1 MLAKSTRTAVPALRG
16 SRRAG
21 TARSSSP
28 ALVVRC
34 GVRRV
39 TRSGQAPR
47 GRGEGRARSQLTS
60 REQPR
65 QRGASDS
72 ATDPPSQSATGRVGG
87 ATCRRYTQRQL
98 GAHSW
103 VRSVGV
109 LLSSVPTVSLRGGGD
124 RPHPAHARRDHDG
137 TATRQV
143 TSVAGEAGGWVALRR
158 GCAILADRQ
167 PGTLAGHSRLVAPPA
182 PCDSIRAGSGG
193 VGSLLAWRVMPTERD
208 HPE

>member
-1 MLAKSTRTAVPALRG
+1 VTTRARVPALRG
-16 SRRAG
+16 SRRAA
-21 TARSSSP
+21 TPRSSTP
-28 ALVVRC
+28 ALVVRR

-39 TRSGQAPR
+39 TRSGRPLKV
-47 GRGEGRARSQLTS
+47 EGRADL
-60 REQPR
+60 
-65 QRGASDS
+65 GASWRRANNS
-72 ATDPPSQSATGRVGG
+72 ASAALLTRPTDISGSERYLPG
-87 ATCRRYTQRQL
+87 AGVTRRRYTQRPL
-98 GAHSW
+98 GAHPW
-103 VRSVGV
+103 VRCVGV
-109 LLSSVPTVSLRGGGD
+109 LLSSVPTTACEEGD

-158 GCAILADRQ
+158 GCASLADRQ

-193 VGSLLAWRVMPTERD
+193 VGSLLAWRVMPTESD